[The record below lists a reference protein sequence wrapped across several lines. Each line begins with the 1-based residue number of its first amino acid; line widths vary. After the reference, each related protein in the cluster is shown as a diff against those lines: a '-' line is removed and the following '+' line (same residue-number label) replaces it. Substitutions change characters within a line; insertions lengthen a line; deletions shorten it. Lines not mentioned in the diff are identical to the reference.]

1 MFTFH
6 VEPAARAHGGVMP
19 ECCNTTA
26 VSPAERAALSAIER
40 VLKFPHGA
48 AMRCRDLAPVGTSGN
63 RKLTQSSRVAAPGRL
78 SPNGGGWTIYRESSV
93 RNLHFGPTVLAKR
106 RSRVANGYPSSSAT
120 ATYHAS

>member
-40 VLKFPHGA
+40 VLKFPHER
-48 AMRCRDLAPVGTSGN
+48 RCDAETLRQSERPVIGN
-63 RKLTQSSRVAAPGRL
+63 S
-78 SPNGGGWTIYRESSV
+78 
-93 RNLHFGPTVLAKR
+93 
-106 RSRVANGYPSSSAT
+106 RSRVVWRLLAVFRRMAEGGRFIENRASGTYTSGRRSLPS
-120 ATYHAS
+120 